1 MKPGPNTEKSI
12 SLWDNQLQGLSVPA
26 DKSTQVKY
34 KGGYPTLGS
43 AQYAL
48 CRKVCIIGVIFFG
61 LIGASLELH
70 KIEHW
75 IFI

>member
-1 MKPGPNTEKSI
+1 MY
-12 SLWDNQLQGLSVPA
+12 NQLQGISA

-48 CRKVCIIGVIFFG
+48 CRKVCIIGVIFFDW
-61 LIGASLELH
+61 LVHHLSYTKLSIESLF
-70 KIEHW
+70 KDKTI
-75 IFI
+75 